1 MKTRQEKN
9 EESAM
14 IAGYSFIIVLLIL
27 LLLLLLGCINLLNTA

>member
-14 IAGYSFIIVLLIL
+14 IAVYSFIIVLLIL
-27 LLLLLLGCINLLNTA
+27 LLLGCIKLLNTA

>member
-14 IAGYSFIIVLLIL
+14 IAGYSFIIVLL
-27 LLLLLLGCINLLNTA
+27 LLGYINLLNTA

>member
-14 IAGYSFIIVLLIL
+14 IAGYSFIIVLL
-27 LLLLLLGCINLLNTA
+27 LLGCINLLNTA